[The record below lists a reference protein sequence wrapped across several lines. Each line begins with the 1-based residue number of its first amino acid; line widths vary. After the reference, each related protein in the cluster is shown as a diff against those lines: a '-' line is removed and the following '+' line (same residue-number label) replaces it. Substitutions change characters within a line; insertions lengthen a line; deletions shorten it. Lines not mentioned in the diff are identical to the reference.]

1 VSKFLGV
8 APGFSR
14 ATDKGDA
21 APADERSDWECG
33 AREGVEDER
42 LRDAAAAAL
51 GIMMF
56 GSGRPAFEKH

>member
-8 APGFSR
+8 APSFSR

-42 LRDAAAAAL
+42 LRVR
-51 GIMMF
+51 G
-56 GSGRPAFEKH
+56 GSSAGHYDVR